1 MQGSEVLPMK
11 IALTQ
16 SNLDHAE
23 EFLMDVSHPDSP
35 NFGKHWTH
43 EQIAN
48 KFAPSSESVNIVK
61 EWLASSGIAP
71 ERISRSQSL
80 GWLKFDATVAEA
92 ESLLK
97 TEYHLYKHSTGKPHV
112 ACSSYH
118 IPNHIRSHV
127 DFITPTVHFDAK
139 VPQAVAQPVEKRAP
153 TTTAAAGHPVKTKAA
168 LGIGAPSSGS
178 LPKEGARIN
187 IQGLIDELENCNRFI
202 TPNCLRAL
210 YLFPPGLTANP
221 ENSYGIVEYSPQ
233 AYLQGDLDL
242 FFANF
247 SKNQVQRTPT
257 LASINGGF
265 PQTTNQGFQFN
276 GESDLDLE
284 YAMTLINPQKTTL
297 YQVGDQ
303 LQGGSFNDFLDAL
316 DGSYCA
322 GDDPVQDSTY
332 PNPYGTEAEGA
343 YLGPKNC
350 GGFAA
355 TKVISTSYGYNE
367 ADLTAAY
374 EQRQCM
380 EYMKLGLAGTS
391 FLFSSGDNGVGGNGA
406 VCIDAATK
414 EYNDGSSGIFNPG
427 FPSGCP
433 YITSVGATQ
442 IVPGASVTQPEK
454 ACETV
459 IFSGGGF
466 SNVFGLPSYQ
476 SAAVQSWFT
485 NNAPPYGA
493 DRFNNSQQTRGFP
506 DISANGANYVVAVTG
521 QFALVYGTSASSPV
535 FGAILTLINEARF
548 AAGKGSVGFVNP
560 TLYANPD
567 ALNDITQGTNPGCG
581 TSGFAAV
588 SGWDPASGANFQM
601 AFLGGAEC
609 STAGNPLSQ
618 FTKHV
623 QDDKSLQRD
632 RFVGAGPSGL
642 QESFRTPRNGASQE
656 AAMQDFLQEGR
667 QLPPDFSQPFVMEQM
682 RRDLDGYR
690 ISSSSVASPAWAQE
704 FDPSERAR
712 MEAAFRAPKVG
723 TFLPAAFS
731 PAEYQRFRQSERS
744 QSPRLSSPSMQT
756 NGYIPTR
763 GWGYGAN
770 RMAAMGPYD
779 RGSAVQRRQGE
790 PLVQSKAKGRMVELD
805 DQDWEQQF
813 AEFDQTGKLQ
823 EQDLDTDVNAA
834 MEAELND
841 MDRSVPLTESNEYGD
856 FESVWRGIQAENAE
870 YASQML
876 NDDSLSN
883 FDFDKFL
890 RDDPGAWDS
899 FDGNFRDPHL
909 GDYLFEDSNIFS
921 SAKDPYDEGTRIM
934 REAGNLSL
942 AALAFEAA
950 VQRDPQHLLAW
961 VALGNAQAQNEK
973 ETPAIRALEQAI
985 HIDPNHLPA
994 LMGLAISY
1002 TNEGYDSTAYRTLER
1017 WLSIKYPS
1025 VLPPDEISAPQEMG
1039 FTDRHLLH
1047 EKVTDCFIRAAQLS
1061 PQGEHMDPDVQVG
1074 LGVLFYG
1081 AEEYAKAVDCFEAAL
1096 ASSEQ
1101 GHSNH
1106 RDQAHLLW
1114 NRLGATLANSGRSE
1128 EAIQAYEKALQLN
1141 PNFVRARYNLGVSC
1155 INIGCNEEAAQ
1166 HLLGALAMHGV
1177 VEREGVQRVREVMG
1191 EDISNGDIGR
1201 GLSEGDVR
1209 RMASM
1214 NQSTNLIETLRRV
1227 FGNMGRKDLAERVQI
1242 GMDVESFR
1250 GEFDF

>member
-1 MQGSEVLPMK
+1 
-11 IALTQ
+11 
-16 SNLDHAE
+16 
-23 EFLMDVSHPDSP
+23 
-35 NFGKHWTH
+35 
-43 EQIAN
+43 
-48 KFAPSSESVNIVK
+48 
-61 EWLASSGIAP
+61 
-71 ERISRSQSL
+71 
-80 GWLKFDATVAEA
+80 
-92 ESLLK
+92 
-97 TEYHLYKHSTGKPHV
+97 
-112 ACSSYH
+112 
-118 IPNHIRSHV
+118 
-127 DFITPTVHFDAK
+127 
-139 VPQAVAQPVEKRAP
+139 
-153 TTTAAAGHPVKTKAA
+153 
-168 LGIGAPSSGS
+168 
-178 LPKEGARIN
+178 
-187 IQGLIDELENCNRFI
+187 
-202 TPNCLRAL
+202 
-210 YLFPPGLTANP
+210 
-221 ENSYGIVEYSPQ
+221 
-233 AYLQGDLDL
+233 
-242 FFANF
+242 
-247 SKNQVQRTPT
+247 
-257 LASINGGF
+257 
-265 PQTTNQGFQFN
+265 
-276 GESDLDLE
+276 
-284 YAMTLINPQKTTL
+284 
-297 YQVGDQ
+297 
-303 LQGGSFNDFLDAL
+303 
-316 DGSYCA
+316 
-322 GDDPVQDSTY
+322 
-332 PNPYGTEAEGA
+332 
-343 YLGPKNC
+343 
-350 GGFAA
+350 
-355 TKVISTSYGYNE
+355 
-367 ADLTAAY
+367 
-374 EQRQCM
+374 
-380 EYMKLGLAGTS
+380 
-391 FLFSSGDNGVGGNGA
+391 
-406 VCIDAATK
+406 
-414 EYNDGSSGIFNPG
+414 
-427 FPSGCP
+427 
-433 YITSVGATQ
+433 
-442 IVPGASVTQPEK
+442 
-454 ACETV
+454 
-459 IFSGGGF
+459 
-466 SNVFGLPSYQ
+466 
-476 SAAVQSWFT
+476 
-485 NNAPPYGA
+485 
-493 DRFNNSQQTRGFP
+493 
-506 DISANGANYVVAVTG
+506 
-521 QFALVYGTSASSPV
+521 
-535 FGAILTLINEARF
+535 
-548 AAGKGSVGFVNP
+548 
-560 TLYANPD
+560 
-567 ALNDITQGTNPGCG
+567 
-581 TSGFAAV
+581 
-588 SGWDPASGANFQM
+588 M

-656 AAMQDFLQEGR
+656 AAIQDFLQDGD
-667 QLPPDFSQPFVMEQM
+667 QLPPDISQPFVMEQM

-690 ISSSSVASPAWAQE
+690 ISSPSVASPAWAQE

-712 MEAAFRAPKVG
+712 MEAAFRAPKAG
-723 TFLPAAFS
+723 SFLPAGLS
-731 PAEYQRFRQSERS
+731 PAEFQRFRQSEWS

-756 NGYIPTR
+756 NGYSPTR

-770 RMAAMGPYD
+770 RIASMGPYD
-779 RGSAVQRRQGE
+779 RGSAIQRRQGE

-813 AEFDQTGKLQ
+813 AEFDQAGKLQ

-870 YASQML
+870 YASKML

-890 RDDPGAWDS
+890 QDDPGAWDS

-950 VQRDPQHLLAW
+950 VQKDPQHLLAW

-985 HIDPNHLPA
+985 HIDPNNLPA

-1039 FTDRHLLH
+1039 FTERHLLH
-1047 EKVTDCFIRAAQLS
+1047 EKVTEYFIRAAQLS

-1081 AEEYAKAVDCFEAAL
+1081 AEQYAKAVDCFEAAL

-1201 GLSEGDVR
+1201 DLSEGDVR

-1242 GMDVESFR
+1242 ARSKLQGLPISQLQRRFASEEAQTQSEPSADRTEEGQHGDNSIAKSSQHSSQEALSKPTEAAANITPAVDDPAPEQASSSPPAQSGESRTVGELASAAAETTREAASNAYEALAGLPGTGDRNLTLTRPEVPPSTTVYVGNLFFDVREEDLRREFEKLGAIESVKLILDNRGLSKGFGYINFTDIATATSAIENYNNQPFEGRRLSVQFAAQRTTGATRNHTLSPPSRTLFVGNMSYDMSDRELNNLFREIRNVIDVRVAIDRRTGQPRGFAHADFTDVESAKEAMVVLSGKEVCGR
-1250 GEFDF
+1250 PLRVDYSQGHVRSERQTEQRAENRQQGY